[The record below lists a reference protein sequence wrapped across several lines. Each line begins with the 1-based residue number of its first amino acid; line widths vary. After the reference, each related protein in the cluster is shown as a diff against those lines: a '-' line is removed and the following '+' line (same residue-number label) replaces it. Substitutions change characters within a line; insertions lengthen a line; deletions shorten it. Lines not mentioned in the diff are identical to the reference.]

1 MDFAYWPLNVGP
13 KPGGSD
19 DENLGCWTVEGF
31 FAGKMLTVVKLV
43 KL

>member
-19 DENLGCWTVEGF
+19 DENLGFVGIREPFLFWQIR
-31 FAGKMLTVVKLV
+31 
-43 KL
+43 